1 VISVHGLGV
10 LLYAS
15 CTSTEKRKRSTHGET
30 GDTQLTGL
38 IGFVSMTSW

>member
-10 LLYAS
+10 LLYAGR
-15 CTSTEKRKRSTHGET
+15 TSTEMRKRSTHGET
-30 GDTQLTGL
+30 WDMQLTGL